1 MKRWLVPILL
11 LGAVA
16 MGEGLFRGTDV
27 AKLEPVEL
35 VGLRQTASGIEVQ
48 TDTGSFGLGVT
59 VTDAV
64 ENMKDTASGE
74 IFLDTAE
81 YVVLTDLGEHVLA
94 ELMTCFRPSC
104 KILFLSGAAN
114 PEDLVSFLRSRPQ
127 KLTLL
132 DWQLTGKQPPVL
144 ISEGG
149 NIRFAE

>member
-1 MKRWLVPILL
+1 MKRWLVPMLL
-11 LGAVA
+11 LAAMA

-35 VGLRQTASGIEVQ
+35 VRLRQTASGIEVQ

-81 YVVLTDLGEHVLA
+81 YVVLTGLDEHILA

-104 KILFLSGAAN
+104 KILFLAGAAR
-114 PEDLVSFLRSRPQ
+114 PEELSAFLRSRPQ

-132 DWQLTGKQPPVL
+132 DWRLTGRQPPVL

-149 NIRFAE
+149 IIRFAE